1 MSMLVTSAT
10 ATTTSIGAFTS
21 LTTARITSTGVTST
35 EVPSTLTPAT
45 SLIPTGFCY
54 NGGTHDGIKCLCTP
68 IFYGPLCEFSTES
81 IDTNLPFPGT
91 IMAQAEL
98 NVTVTNFNFT
108 KDLLDPTS
116 EAYGAFEELFQRES
130 MRIYGTI
137 SGYEGVRILTLSPGS
152 IVVTHEVFF
161 TLVVPKNVSQDM
173 EDITQSLVQTLKDVE
188 AGQGLCQHETDILCL
203 KVPPDPVIRSMTETS
218 DLDELCRI
226 RAPPGYSQFYFT
238 DTAGGLISCITACT
252 PNRPT
257 SLDCHYGQ
265 CRVTLQG
272 PSCFCQDEAFFWYSG
287 PQCSGRISKVATGL
301 GLVATVLLLT
311 CIVLGIIVARERQR
325 RRMLRSPP

>member
-1 MSMLVTSAT
+1 
-10 ATTTSIGAFTS
+10 
-21 LTTARITSTGVTST
+21 
-35 EVPSTLTPAT
+35 
-45 SLIPTGFCY
+45 
-54 NGGTHDGIKCLCTP
+54 
-68 IFYGPLCEFSTES
+68 
-81 IDTNLPFPGT
+81 
-91 IMAQAEL
+91 MAQAEL

-130 MRIYGTI
+130 MRIYGTT

-173 EDITQSLVQTLKDVE
+173 EDITQGLVQTLKDVE
-188 AGQGLCQHETDILCL
+188 AGQGVCQHETDILCL

-238 DTAGGLISCITACT
+238 DTVGGLISCITACT

-325 RRMLRSPP
+325 RRMLSDHQSSVAGSWYEEDSLSWRSPDGFLYSDVGAGGTIRDPSTRSWGRPSPPQPHRGGGESQRSFTPALEMVDTSVPMKISRPQVATKL